1 MKCVICHSDAI
12 RVGDVQET
20 VRSGNDIVYVPITT
34 PVCQNC
40 GERYYDRN
48 TMRYLEKVRE
58 NLQSKK
64 NALKE
69 IGKVLLYQE

>member
-12 RVGDVQET
+12 RVEDVKET
-20 VRSGNDIVYVPITT
+20 VRSGNDIIYVPITT

-40 GERYYDRN
+40 GERYYDRK
-48 TMRYLEKVRE
+48 TMKYLEQVRE
-58 NLQSKK
+58 RLQLKK
-64 NALKE
+64 NELKE

>member
-40 GERYYDRN
+40 GERYYARN
-48 TMRYLEKVRE
+48 TLRYLEKVRE

-69 IGKVLLYQE
+69 IGKVLLNQE